1 MVCEAFETKQ
11 EQQQQE
17 EEEEPET
24 TYQTA
29 QMEYTTNMWQSNEE
43 VNRSNQRLNQDD
55 QVTEFRTTGDG
66 NDG

>member
-1 MVCEAFETKQ
+1 MVCEAFENYQ
-11 EQQQQE
+11 EQEE

-29 QMEYTTNMWQSNEE
+29 QMEYTANMRQSNEE
-43 VNRSNQRLNQDD
+43 IDGSNQRLNEDD
-55 QVTEFRTTGDG
+55 QATEFWTTGDG

>member
-1 MVCEAFETKQ
+1 MVCEAFENKQ
-11 EQQQQE
+11 EQEE

-29 QMEYTTNMWQSNEE
+29 QMEYTTNMRQSDEE
-43 VNRSNQRLNQDD
+43 TNGSNQRLNEDD
-55 QVTEFRTTGDG
+55 QATEFRITGDG

>member
-11 EQQQQE
+11 EQQQ

-29 QMEYTTNMWQSNEE
+29 QMEYTTNMRQSDEE
-43 VNRSNQRLNQDD
+43 INRSNQRLNEDD
-55 QVTEFRTTGDG
+55 QATELRTTGDG